1 MVWGVVN
8 VTPDSFSD
16 GGLFHSPDRAIE
28 QALLLRSQGADVI
41 DVGGESTRP
50 GAQRVTVDEEIG
62 RVLPV
67 IRALSAEDI
76 TVSIDTMRAE
86 VAQAAVRAGA
96 RLVNDVS
103 GGRADDSMHAV
114 VADLGV
120 PYVIMH
126 WRGHSDRMDELA
138 VYDDPVSQVC
148 EEIEEQVATATQE
161 GIDRRRIIID
171 PGFGFAKEAEHNWVL
186 LRALDSFNAIG
197 LPVLIGASRK
207 RFLGALLAD
216 AEGNPRDSVGRDMAT
231 AALSALLADS
241 VWGVRVHDVRS
252 TIDAL
257 KVAREMNRSG
267 GIQ

>member
-1 MVWGVVN
+1 M
-8 VTPDSFSD
+8 
-16 GGLFHSPDRAIE
+16 
-28 QALLLRSQGADVI
+28 RSQGADVI

-50 GAQRVTVDEEIG
+50 GAQRITSDEEIS

-67 IRALSAEDI
+67 IEPLVAEGI

-86 VAQAAVRAGA
+86 VAQVAVGAGA
-96 RLVNDVS
+96 KLVNDVS

-138 VYDDPVSQVC
+138 VYEDPVRSVC
-148 EEIEEQVATATQE
+148 EEIKEQVEAAAQA
-161 GIDRRRIIID
+161 GIDRRHIIID
-171 PGFGFAKEAEHNWVL
+171 PGFGFAKEAEHNWAL
-186 LRALDSFNAIG
+186 LRALDTVNAIG

-216 AEGNPRDSVGRDMAT
+216 AEGNPRDSDGRDVAT

-241 VWGVRVHDVRS
+241 VWGVRVHDVLA
-252 TIDAL
+252 TVDAL
-257 KVAREMNRSG
+257 KVAQEMNRSG
-267 GIQ
+267 GVR